1 MINKIRPYL
10 LSLVA
15 LMACADY
22 CRAQEKPELIMD
34 VEPVFQEKETKW
46 KVERVNVHVN
56 NYDPF
61 TQEMTFRSG
70 SFQAAISVSI
80 WRREIDAHD
89 VFQGTSIAFSQSGGA
104 KKIKRRLPNLGD
116 ENYIWTNPHNTA
128 WPTIYFRQGNVQVS
142 VFAPSVAV
150 AKRFA
155 RHIADQI
162 PSN

>member
-1 MINKIRPYL
+1 M
-10 LSLVA
+10 SLVA
-15 LMACADY
+15 LMACATV
-22 CRAQEKPELIMD
+22 CWAQEKPKLIVD
-34 VEPVFQEKETKW
+34 VERIFQEKEPQW
-46 KVERVNVHVN
+46 KVENVNVHVN

-70 SFQAAISVSI
+70 RFQAAISVSI

-89 VFQGTSIAFSQSGGA
+89 VFAGTSIAFSQSGGA

-116 ENYIWTNPHNTA
+116 ENYIWTNPRSTA
-128 WPTIYFRQGNVQVS
+128 WPTIYFRQGNVKVS

-155 RHIADQI
+155 RHIAGQI
-162 PSN
+162 PSH